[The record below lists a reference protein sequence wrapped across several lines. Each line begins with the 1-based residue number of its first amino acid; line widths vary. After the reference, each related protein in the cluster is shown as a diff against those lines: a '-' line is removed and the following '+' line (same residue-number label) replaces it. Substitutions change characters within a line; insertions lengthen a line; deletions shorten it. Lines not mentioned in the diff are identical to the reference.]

1 MQHACA
7 RMHNV
12 FDGDHDEADCPKRG
26 WSRTMVHNTIVDA
39 LCRFLK
45 DCGMDDVQA
54 EVKYSSTGT
63 LRVLGRMA
71 RDACLMLPALTRV
84 PVWSM

>member
-1 MQHACA
+1 
-7 RMHNV
+7 
-12 FDGDHDEADCPKRG
+12 
-26 WSRTMVHNTIVDA
+26 MVHNTIVDA

-45 DCGMDDVQA
+45 DCGMEDVQA
-54 EVKYSSTGT
+54 EVKYWD

-71 RDACLMLPALTRV
+71 RDECLMLPALTRV